1 MREKEF
7 AVRKSRTARPKIRKK
22 TTKYLIAPDVKIEYK
37 NLALLQRFVTDRGK
51 ILSRR
56 FTGITGEQQ
65 RSLVIAIK
73 RAKFLGVLSV
83 GNMKKRFV

>member
-7 AVRKSRTARPKIRKK
+7 AVRRSRTSRPKIRKK
-22 TTKYLIAPDVKIEYK
+22 TTKYLIPSDVKIDYK
-37 NLALLQRFVTDRGK
+37 NLPLVQRFITDRGK

-83 GNMKKRFV
+83 GNMRKRFV